1 VIVAVCVDD
10 RMGMLFHNRRQSR
23 DKLVCA
29 DLLHMAAGGRLCVT
43 PYTAKLFDPAV
54 PLCVHETPAE
64 CAETADVC
72 FLEDPALLPPPDVID
87 TLLCYRWNRAYPF
100 DAVFPLSLEGWV
112 LTETLEFPGSSHER
126 ITKEV
131 YHRA

>member
-1 VIVAVCVDD
+1 MVVAVCVDD

-29 DLLHMAAGGRLCVT
+29 DLIKQAAEGRLCVT
-43 PYTAKLFDPAV
+43 PYTAKLF
-54 PLCVHETPAE
+54 
-64 CAETADVC
+64 AETELYVQEDLSGCDGARDVC
-72 FLEDPALLPPPDVID
+72 FVEDPARLPPPDAID
-87 TLLCYRWNRAYPF
+87 TLILYRWNRTYPF
-100 DAVFPLSLEGWV
+100 DAVFPLSLERWT
-112 LTETLEFPGSSHER
+112 LSETVEFPGSSHER